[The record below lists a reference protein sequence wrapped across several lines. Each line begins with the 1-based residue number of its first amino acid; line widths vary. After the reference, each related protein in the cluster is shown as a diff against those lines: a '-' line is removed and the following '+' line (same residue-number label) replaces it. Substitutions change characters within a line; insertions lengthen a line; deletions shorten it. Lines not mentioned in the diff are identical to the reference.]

1 MLNQKQ
7 FQSLCSVSDEQLVLL
22 STDSLDAMEELISRH
37 SRLVRAIA
45 RPLFLAGGDHE
56 DLVQEGM
63 IGLLHAVRSYS
74 SAIGTPF
81 AAYAATCIRNKMI
94 SAVRAAA
101 ASKHAPLNESIPF
114 QSCSFDLSVPVS
126 MTSDPEADLISREG
140 ANEFLDAL
148 RLRLSVSEKTVL
160 TLYLEGL
167 SYTEIAGRIRKSPKS
182 VDNAVQRI
190 RKKAVSIFGDNGS
203 TV

>member
-1 MLNQKQ
+1 MHNQNIL
-7 FQSLCSVSDEQLVLL
+7 QSLSSASDEQLVFV
-22 STDSLDAMEELISRH
+22 SSESLDAMEELISRH
-37 SRLVRAIA
+37 SRLVRALA

-74 SAIGTPF
+74 ASSGTPF
-81 AAYAATCIRNKMI
+81 QAYALVCIRNKMI

-114 QSCSFDLSVPVS
+114 QSFSFDLTVPVS
-126 MTSDPEADLISREG
+126 MMNDPEADMISREG
-140 ANEFLDAL
+140 ADEFLDAL
-148 RLRLSVSEKTVL
+148 RLRLSASEKTVL
-160 TLYLEGL
+160 DLYLEGL
-167 SYTEIAGRIRKSPKS
+167 SYSEIADRIRKSPKA

-190 RKKAVSIFGDNGS
+190 RKKAVTILGDNGA

>member
-1 MLNQKQ
+1 M
-7 FQSLCSVSDEQLVLL
+7 SA
-22 STDSLDAMEELISRH
+22 DSLDAMEALISRH

-63 IGLLHAVRSYS
+63 IGLLHAVRSYAPS
-74 SAIGTPF
+74 VGTPF
-81 AAYAATCIRNKMI
+81 AAYAAICIRNKMI

-114 QSCSFDLSVPVS
+114 QACSFNLSVPVS
-126 MTSDPEADLISREG
+126 MTQDPEADFISREG
-140 ANEFLDAL
+140 ANEFLDTL
-148 RLRLSVSEKTVL
+148 RLKLSASEKIVL
-160 TLYLEGL
+160 SLYLEGL
-167 SYTEIAGRIRKSPKS
+167 SYTEIAGRTRKSTKS

-190 RKKAVSIFGDNGS
+190 RKKAASIFCDNGS